1 MSQSKY
7 IQELQHLRHKYKEQ
21 SAYMDQVL
29 AQLTVSFFEIFFF
42 VYFLYKREE
51 KGIDFVILI

>member
-7 IQELQHLRHKYKEQ
+7 IQELQHLRQKYKEQ

-29 AQLTVSFFEIFFF
+29 AQLTVSFFEFFF
-42 VYFLYKREE
+42 FCLFSV
-51 KGIDFVILI
+51 